1 MEILKIYPLFKRR
14 ALVTRE
20 STDVL
25 RDAIAAATG
34 NGTRVALDLTGID
47 AITPSFIDQVL
58 QVVEGC
64 LTRESD
70 RIEVLMLNPPS
81 GLSSRLEAIARAH
94 RSIATEDEEGNWI
107 IPVGPQSS

>member
-1 MEILKIYPLFKRR
+1 METLKLYPLFKRR

-25 RDAIAAATG
+25 RDAIAEAAGSG
-34 NGTRVALDLTGID
+34 NRVALDLTGID

-58 QVVEGC
+58 QIVEGC
-64 LTRESD
+64 IGQESD

-81 GLSSRLEAIARAH
+81 GLSSRLEAIGRAH
-94 RSIATEDEEGNWI
+94 RSIVTEDEKGNWI
-107 IPVGPQSS
+107 IPVGPQGS